1 MEPVTHVLT
10 GACLARAGFNRRAAY
25 ATLTMAIAAELPD
38 IDTLWSLRGPIEGF
52 AHHRG
57 ITHTFVGLPFEAAA
71 LVGGIYALHQ
81 WRLSRARQRKP
92 SPNQTSKPLTKAP
105 VRWGWL
111 YACALVALLSHLL
124 LDYTNNYGVRPFYP
138 FNTHWYAASII
149 FIFDPIIFCLLL
161 VALTV
166 PSIFGLISAEVG
178 AKRQAFRGRG
188 LAIAALLCIFGWW
201 TLRYI
206 EHQRALEIAMLQ
218 SYQQEQTPIAVPVP
232 VAPAPDASTDTPP
245 SADTTTSTQDLS
257 GTGTQTVTAADGT
270 TSVITAPAPLQTELV
285 QPSPVILTVQRAL
298 ANPEPVNPF
307 HWAVVM
313 DYGPLYQLATI
324 EVRSGTVL
332 TSEVTYPKFPTDDA
346 IRAAQFS
353 PLGRAFLDWSS
364 MPILTENQ
372 PVVGAAKPSS
382 RQVTFRDPRFMGS
395 VSWLELTG
403 KTPLSGVVTINA
415 NGRVVQQTLDGRVET
430 HTPVLMTYV
439 RLLQSVS
446 LRQTAL
452 QLLNRFTR

>member
-25 ATLTMAIAAELPD
+25 ATLTMAIAAEFPD
-38 IDTLWSLRGPIEGF
+38 IDTLWGLRGPIEGF

-71 LVGGIYALHQ
+71 LVGAIYALHS
-81 WRLSRARQRKP
+81 WRVTRARQRRP
-92 SPNQTSKPLTKAP
+92 SPNQISKPLTKAP

-111 YACALVALLSHLL
+111 YACALIALLSHLL
-124 LDYTNNYGVRPFYP
+124 LDYTNNYGIRPFYP
-138 FNTHWYAASII
+138 FNTHWYAASIA
-149 FIFDPIIFCLLL
+149 FIFDPIIFGLL
-161 VALTV
+161 VIALTA
-166 PSIFGLISAEVG
+166 PSLFGLISAEVG

-188 LAIAALLCIFGWW
+188 LAIAALVCIFCWW
-201 TLRYI
+201 TLRYV
-206 EHQRALEIAMLQ
+206 EHQRAMEIAMLQ
-218 SYQQEQTPIAVPVP
+218 SYQLEPTPIAVPVP
-232 VAPAPDASTDTPP
+232 VPAAPAPDASTTATP
-245 SADTTTSTQDLS
+245 
-257 GTGTQTVTAADGT
+257 QTIVATDGT
-270 TSVITAPAPLQTELV
+270 TPAAVPQTELV
-285 QPSPVILTVQRAL
+285 QPPSVLLTVQRVQAS
-298 ANPEPVNPF
+298 PEPVNPF

-332 TSEVTYPKFPTDDA
+332 TSEVTYPKLPTDDA

-372 PVVGAAKPSS
+372 PIVGAAKPSL

-395 VSWLELTG
+395 VSWLQLTG
-403 KTPLSGVVTINA
+403 KTPLTGVVTVNA
-415 NGRVVQQTLDGRVET
+415 NGRVVQQALDGRVET
-430 HTPVLMTYV
+430 HAVVLMTYV
-439 RLLQSVS
+439 RLLQSIN
-446 LRQTAL
+446 LGQTVL
-452 QLLNRFTR
+452 QLLSRFPH